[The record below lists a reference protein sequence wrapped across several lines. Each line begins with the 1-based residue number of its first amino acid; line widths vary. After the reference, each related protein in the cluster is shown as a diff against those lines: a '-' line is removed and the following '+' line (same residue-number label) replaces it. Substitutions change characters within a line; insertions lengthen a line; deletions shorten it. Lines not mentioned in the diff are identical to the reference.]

1 MATYSESMEMKRTVV
16 AASIIGALCFSAACG
31 GGGDDGGKGAPAQR
45 APATPAATAVTVP
58 LKPLSV
64 DIDSRSRIV
73 IQAPVGA
80 VAKDGAHGPQISAG
94 AGFQLDLTQGT
105 PSVEVTKK
113 DVQANTV
120 NVFKRFLAE
129 DPVGVLWETEIGGKK
144 EYHLYVA
151 VSALRGF
158 ACEDTK
164 GTVFTEE
171 QARLMYQSCHT
182 IAPAAV
188 PR

>member
-1 MATYSESMEMKRTVV
+1 MATYAGSMEMKRTVV

-31 GGGDDGGKGAPAQR
+31 GGDDGGKGEPAQGAR
-45 APATPAATAVTVP
+45 ATPAATAVTVP
-58 LKPLSV
+58 LKLLSV

-73 IQAPVGA
+73 IQAPEGA

-94 AGFQLDLTQGT
+94 DGFQLDLTPGT

-113 DVQANTV
+113 DIQANTV

-129 DPVGVLWETEIGGKK
+129 DPVGVLWETEIGGKR
-144 EYHLYVA
+144 EYHFYVA

-164 GTVFTEE
+164 GTVFTED

>member
-1 MATYSESMEMKRTVV
+1 MIVALLSVV
-16 AASIIGALCFSAACG
+16 GACG
-31 GGGDDGGKGAPAQR
+31 DDSEQST
-45 APATPAATAVTVP
+45 TPTGQPGATAVVPAVP
-58 LKPLSV
+58 LAPLTI
-64 DIDSRSRIV
+64 DIDSSSRIV

-80 VAKDGAHGPQISAG
+80 VAKDGPHGPLVTAG
-94 AGFQLDLTQGT
+94 DGFQLDLTPGP
-105 PSVEVTKK
+105 PSIEITKK

-129 DPVGVLWETEIGGKK
+129 DPVSLLWETEFNGQK

-164 GTVFTEE
+164 GTIFTEA
-171 QARLMYQSCHT
+171 QARVMYQSCRT